1 MRMLKLAF
9 AICMLAGASLA
20 LQWEGSAASNVRYD
34 GGSIATSCI
43 GEPRQDPF
51 DLYANIMHT
60 LTVNASLTQ
69 NGAEPAEFSSGPADL
84 TVRITTNTSI
94 GTILASSSLNFNQ
107 NAQPSPSIAN
117 LAFNSGE
124 YSYISGRY
132 PVCINEDPSR
142 PDDRGVHYLNYI
154 YGSATCNH
162 AMNAADVVTVNVGY
176 KPCMAGPVSGMGKG
190 YMYCTG
196 GTLKVNGKDAGT
208 LSSSQQTF
216 STTVNLAT
224 GATTIPVSVTYQCY
238 FILEKYL
245 NTGLVQPL
253 EHLIYQMPGGVPITQ
268 TVNVPITRVTPP
280 VINLVPFITLNNT
293 NYYAPGTSI
302 TVTKPNTKFDI
313 SFFVNR
319 TDTLTLIDTPSLNW
333 SVTSTPL
340 ELITRTYKDFTLIP
354 PLTVGTPSPLVPP
367 GTTPPI
373 TITVCRPG
381 IGTDRVTLEVNQWRS
396 IVESNYDDNI
406 ITITFDCGSVDQP
419 MCRFIPGTLTT
430 YPGQTKMANMSC
442 YSKNTMEPMDCPS
455 YSGATITHANGDF
468 SDHYLPL
475 VWAYD
480 NSENATNQAYATA
493 KGSADPNAGP
503 YSDTV
508 TATFPGSYSPPFRCS
523 FNLEWGR
530 PDCRYY
536 M

>member
-9 AICMLAGASLA
+9 AICLLAGVSLA
-20 LQWEGSAASNVRYD
+20 LQWGGSATSNVRYD

-51 DLYANIMHT
+51 DLYANILHT

-69 NGAEPAEFSSGPADL
+69 NGVEPAEFSSGPANLDIR
-84 TVRITTNTSI
+84 VTTNTSI
-94 GTILASSSLNFNQ
+94 GAILASSSLNFNQ
-107 NAQPSPSIAN
+107 NAQPSPAAAN
-117 LAFNSGE
+117 LAFDNAE
-124 YSYISGRY
+124 YSYISSKY

-162 AMNAADVVTVNVGY
+162 AMSAADAVTVNVGY

-196 GTLKVNGKDAGT
+196 GTLKVNGLNAGT
-208 LSSSQQTF
+208 FSSSQQSF

-224 GATTIPVSVTYQCY
+224 GTTSIPVSVTYQCY
-238 FILEKYL
+238 FVLEKYL
-245 NTGLVQPL
+245 NTGDVQPI

-268 TVNVPITRVTPP
+268 TVNIPINRVNPP
-280 VINLVPFITLNNT
+280 QINLVPFITLNNT
-293 NYYAPGTSI
+293 NYYTGTHV
-302 TVTKPNTKFDI
+302 TVNKVNTKFDI

-319 TDTLTLIDTPSLNW
+319 TDNLVLIETPYLNW
-333 SVTSTPL
+333 SITSTPP
-340 ELITRTYKDFTLIP
+340 ELITRTYRDFKLVP
-354 PLTVGTPSPLVPP
+354 PLTVGTPHHLVPS

-381 IGTDRVTLEVNQWRS
+381 FDTDTITLNINQWRS
-396 IVESNYDDNI
+396 IIESSYDDNS
-406 ITITFDCGSVDQP
+406 ITITFDCSSLDNP
-419 MCRFIPGTLTT
+419 MCTFNPSTLIT
-430 YPGQTKMANMSC
+430 YPGQTKMTNMSC
-442 YSKNTMEPMDCPS
+442 YDKRTMEPMDCPS
-455 YSGATITHANGDF
+455 YSDASITHANGEF
-468 SDHYLPL
+468 SSHYLPL
-475 VWAYD
+475 AWTYD
-480 NSENATNQAYATA
+480 ISENATNLVNVTA
-493 KGSADPNAGP
+493 IGGTNPDEGT

-508 TATFPGSYSPPFRCS
+508 TATFPGSYVQPFSCK